1 MSVTLGGVEYRFASV
16 DDHVVEHPSVWT
28 DRMSK
33 TRWGDRVPHVAE
45 SNSRQ
50 VWVIDGQ
57 ATAITEVSALGAVL
71 PDPGAAPR
79 RFEEIPPAAIDP
91 CARLRA
97 MDTAGVDASV
107 LYPSVAGTAGQTFG
121 RITDPELEL
130 ACVRAYND
138 WLIDEWAAASP
149 RFVPQCLVPL
159 YPVEA
164 AVAELERAAG
174 RGHRGLVF
182 PALPMFLR
190 DVPEISDERFGRL
203 WDACAS
209 LGMPVALHCGCTPQ
223 IQAPAYRGFTPRVAA
238 ALDAVNRPF
247 SSALVLANVLLSQ
260 MLVPHPRLHMLF
272 PENSVGWGVFT
283 LETMDYLVR
292 VDRLNVDTYR
302 LLPSEVFRR
311 QCYFVGGFEQFPSS
325 AGDCLPASRVV
336 WATAFPSAISPWPDL
351 AGALE
356 KSLAGVAEADRRQ
369 ILAGN
374 AASLYQLGEIMHWTT
389 GTGPS

>member
-1 MSVTLGGVEYRFASV
+1 VSVTIGGTEYRFASV

-28 DRMSK
+28 DRMSAA
-33 TRWGDRVPHVAE
+33 RWGDRVPHVAE
-45 SNSRQ
+45 SDDRQ

-57 ATAITEVSALGAVL
+57 ATAITEASALGAVL
-71 PDPGAAPR
+71 ADPGAVPR
-79 RFEEIPPAAIDP
+79 RFDEIPRAATDP
-91 CARLRA
+91 YARLRA
-97 MDTAGVDASV
+97 MDAAGVDTSV
-107 LYPSVAGTAGQTFG
+107 LYPSVAGAAGQAFG
-121 RITDPELEL
+121 RVTDPELEL

-149 RFVPQCLVPL
+149 RFVPQCIVPL

-190 DVPEISDERFGRL
+190 DAPEVSDERFGPL

-209 LGMPVALHCGCTPQ
+209 LGLPVALHSGCTPL
-223 IQAPAYRGFTPRVAA
+223 IQAPAYRGFAPRVAA

-260 MLVPHPRLHMLF
+260 MLVPYPRLQVVF
-272 PENSVGWGVFT
+272 PEDSVGWGVFT

-302 LLPSEVFRR
+302 LMPSEVFRR
-311 QCYFVGGFEQFPSS
+311 QCYFVGGFEQFPSW
-325 AGDCLPASRVV
+325 AGDYLPASRVV
-336 WATAFPSAISPWPDL
+336 WATAFPSTISPWPDL

-356 KSLAGVAEADRRQ
+356 KSLGGVAEADRRH

-374 AASLYQLGEIMHWTT
+374 AASLYRLGEIAVPTT
-389 GTGPS
+389 GTS